1 MNDYDIAF
9 EKARKFHG
17 HICPGIVLGTRL
29 TLAGLRELGMN
40 PNEHNRNLIV
50 FMEIDRCGTDAV
62 QAITGCTLGH
72 RTLKF
77 RDFGKFAA
85 TFVDLPTGKAV
96 RIAVSEKNRAEHDRL
111 EPGEVLTL
119 LAECPEEEIL
129 KIERISIHVP
139 ENDIPGFPKGKAVC
153 SACGERIMDGREVI
167 ADGKTLCK
175 NCAGKSYYQVLPQ

>member
-17 HICPGIVLGTRL
+17 HVCPGIVLGTRL

-40 PNEHNRNLIV
+40 PHEHNRDLLV

-85 TFVDLPTGKAV
+85 TFVDLATMRAV
-96 RIAVSEKNRAEHDRL
+96 RVAVSEKSRAEHDL
-111 EPGEVLTL
+111 LDPKDVLTV
-119 LAECPEEEIL
+119 LASAPDEEIL
-129 KIERISIHVP
+129 KIEKVRVDLSDD
-139 ENDIPGFPKGKAVC
+139 DIPGRPRKKSVC
-153 SACGERIMDGREVI
+153 SSCGEHMMDGREI
-167 ADGKTLCK
+167 RGDGKTLCK
-175 NCAGKSYYQVLPQ
+175 NCAGQSYYRVLPQ